1 MPLLGGNME
10 LVYLFYEDDKIRIPF
25 LDWDYELGK
34 RLSEF
39 RSGYWDRENHQYI
52 LKYRLTMEQYQDVFA
67 GRPFLEI
74 EKEYDNNVI
83 IHGFFRQK
91 PVFPERRKSGLIP
104 ANQRVVIDN
113 AQSRDTSCIHDAIPY
128 PEKFSAP
135 YIDRLKAELHS
146 RKYSQR
152 TIGMYIHF
160 NKALCRWLQKTP
172 PEVTDRD
179 IKDYLAH
186 LDRDRNFSSSSMNLA
201 LSAIRFFY
209 NMALGRN
216 MALDQ
221 FRPSNGRR
229 LPEVL
234 ARSEVQQLL
243 DVEKN
248 PKHRLLLM
256 ITYSSGLRVSEVV
269 SLKKNDIDFYRRT
282 ILVRKSKRRKD
293 RYTLLSERAAD
304 FIREYCRIFDVDSW
318 LFPGNKGHISIR
330 TAQHIFDKALRNAC
344 IEKDVSIHSLRHTF
358 ATHLLESG
366 TDIRYI
372 QGLLGHTNISTTE
385 RYAHVARRAL
395 LRIRSPL
402 DIDTD

>member
-1 MPLLGGNME
+1 
-10 LVYLFYEDDKIRIPF
+10 
-25 LDWDYELGK
+25 
-34 RLSEF
+34 
-39 RSGYWDRENHQYI
+39 
-52 LKYRLTMEQYQDVFA
+52 MEQYQDVFA

-104 ANQRVVIDN
+104 ANQRVVIDG
-113 AQSRDTSCIHDAIPY
+113 ARSRDTSCIHDAIPY

-135 YIDRLKAELHS
+135 YIDRLKTELHS

-152 TIGMYIHF
+152 TISMYIHF

-186 LDRDRNFSSSSMNLA
+186 LDRERKFSSSSMNLA

-209 NMALGRN
+209 NIVLKRSLG
-216 MALDQ
+216 LDQ
-221 FRPSNGRR
+221 FRPSGGKR

-243 DVEKN
+243 DLEKN

-269 SLKKNDIDFYRRT
+269 SLRKRDVDFSRRA
-282 ILVRKSKRRKD
+282 ILVRKSKGRKD

-304 FIREYCRIFDVDSW
+304 FIQEYCSLFDINNW
-318 LFPGNKGHISIR
+318 LFPGHEGHVSIR
-330 TAQHIFDKALRNAC
+330 TAQHIFDKALRNAH
-344 IEKDVSIHSLRHTF
+344 IEKDLSIHSLRHTF
-358 ATHLLESG
+358 ATHLLENG

-372 QGLLGHTNISTTE
+372 QGLLGHANISTTE

-402 DIDTD
+402 DVDTD